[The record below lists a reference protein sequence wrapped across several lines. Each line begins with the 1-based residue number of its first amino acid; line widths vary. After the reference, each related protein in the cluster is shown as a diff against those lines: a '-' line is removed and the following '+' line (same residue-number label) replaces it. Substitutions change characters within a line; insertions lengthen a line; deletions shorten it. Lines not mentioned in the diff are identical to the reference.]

1 MSEAG
6 PASLLTVDLAALAGN
21 WRALAARAV
30 PAECAGI
37 VKADGYGLGAGPV
50 ARALYKVGCRTFFV
64 ARLSEGV
71 ALREFLADEA
81 RICVL
86 DGLTPGEEEIYMRRN
101 LTPVLNDPGQ
111 IARWQAAA
119 RNLGDRLDAF
129 VHFDTGM
136 SRLGLSPVETQK
148 LIADPTALE
157 GLDLVAVM
165 SHLVSSEARDN
176 PLNRDQLMRFGEI
189 RRAYP
194 QAKASFANSSGVF
207 LGADYWFDQIRPG
220 CAVYGINPTPTEP
233 NPMAC
238 VATLQARILQV
249 REIDR
254 PQTVGYGATWQAS
267 RPTRVATIACGY
279 ADGWLRSLSGCGQA
293 SLRGQTVPFIGRVS
307 MDLVALDVSGV
318 PAAQP
323 GEMVELMGPQIPV
336 DRVADLAGTNGYEVL
351 TRLSARTTR
360 FYRDLGA

>member
-6 PASLLTVDLAALAGN
+6 PASLLTVDLAALAAN
-21 WRALAARAV
+21 WRALAARAA

-50 ARALYKVGCRTFFV
+50 ARALYKTGCRTFFV

-71 ALREFLADEA
+71 ALRDFAADDA

-86 DGLTPGEEEIYMRRN
+86 DGLMPGEEEIYARRN

-111 IARWQAAA
+111 MARWQAAA
-119 RNLGDRLDAF
+119 RRRGDSLDAF

-136 SRLGLSPVETQK
+136 SRLGLTPAETRK
-148 LIADPTALE
+148 LIANPTALA
-157 GLDLVAVM
+157 GLKLVAVM
-165 SHLVSSEARDN
+165 SHLVSSEEPDD
-176 PLNRDQLMRFGEI
+176 PLNPGQLGLFRAI
-189 RRAYP
+189 RAAFP
-194 QAKASFANSSGVF
+194 DAKASFANSSGVF

-220 CAVYGINPTPTEP
+220 CAIYGVNPTPKQP

-238 VATLQARILQV
+238 VARLQARILQI

-279 ADGWLRSLSGCGQA
+279 ADGWLRSLSGRGRA
-293 SLRGQTVPFIGRVS
+293 SIRGQTVPFIGRVS

-323 GEMVELMGPQIPV
+323 GEMVELMGPQISV
-336 DRVADLAGTNGYEVL
+336 DSVADMAGTNGYEVL
-351 TRLSARTTR
+351 TRLGARIAR
-360 FYRDLGA
+360 SYRDQSA

>member
-6 PASLLTVDLAALAGN
+6 PASLLTVDLAAVAAN
-21 WRALAARAV
+21 WRALAARAA

-50 ARALYKVGCRTFFV
+50 GRALYRAGCRTFFV
-64 ARLSEGV
+64 ARLSEAV
-71 ALREFLADEA
+71 ALREFVTDDA

-86 DGLTPGEEEIYMRRN
+86 DGLMPGEEEIYTRRN

-111 IARWQAAA
+111 ITRWHAAA
-119 RNLGDRLDAF
+119 RRRGDSLDAF
-129 VHFDTGM
+129 VHIDTGM
-136 SRLGLSPVETQK
+136 SRLGLTPAETQA
-148 LIADPTALE
+148 LIADQTALE
-157 GLDLVAVM
+157 GLKLVAVM
-165 SHLVSSEARDN
+165 SHLVSSEEPDN
-176 PLNRDQLMRFGEI
+176 PLNAVQLEQFRKI
-189 RRAYP
+189 RVAFP
-194 QAKASFANSSGVF
+194 AAKASFANSSGVF
-207 LGADYWFDQIRPG
+207 LGAGYWFDQIRPG
-220 CAVYGINPTPTEP
+220 CAVYGINPTPAQQ

-279 ADGWLRSLSGCGQA
+279 ADGWLRSLSGRGQA

-307 MDLVALDVSGV
+307 MDLVTLDVSGV

-323 GEMVELMGPQIPV
+323 GEMVELMGPQISV
-336 DRVADLAGTNGYEVL
+336 DSVADRAGTNGYEVL
-351 TRLSARTTR
+351 TRLGARIAR
-360 FYRDLGA
+360 NYRELGA